1 MINQSAFEI
10 GGMVSIWVGNLATDV
25 QFDDYMNLS
34 KKFEE
39 DFGFKINDR
48 AVREAVV
55 ESAHTSIEA
64 LVRGF
69 SSWESFAPAVV
80 QAARIAGVEQAT
92 TMIVFY
98 CVEFAPEKV
107 RVNPNAPLEF
117 IGAFPFSR

>member
-1 MINQSAFEI
+1 MVSQSAFEI
-10 GGMVSIWVGNLATDV
+10 GGMVSIWVGNFADDV

-34 KKFEE
+34 KQFEK
-39 DFGFKINDR
+39 DFGFIINDR

-55 ESAHTSIEA
+55 ESAPTSIEI

-80 QAARIAGVEQAT
+80 QAARTAGVDRAT

-98 CVEFAPEKV
+98 CVEFAPTKV
-107 RVNPNAPLEF
+107 RVNPNAPLKF
-117 IGAFPFSR
+117 MGAFPFS